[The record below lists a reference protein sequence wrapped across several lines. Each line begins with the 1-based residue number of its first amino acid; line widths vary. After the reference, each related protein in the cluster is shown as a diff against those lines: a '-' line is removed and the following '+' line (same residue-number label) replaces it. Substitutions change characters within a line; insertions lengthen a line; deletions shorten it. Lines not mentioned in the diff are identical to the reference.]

1 MRAVTVV
8 IFHRPPRAD
17 DAPLTG
23 LLGAARQALAERHAA
38 LFRRAGAARIALAA
52 GREASAVRET
62 NGELPPPLLGTTGGS
77 FGEALAGLVRDQQ
90 VEACVVLSSGAVPR
104 LRIGDARRLVAA
116 AAGDERRALT
126 NNRFSSDVCAVPHAD
141 VLAEL
146 PPLPSDNA
154 LPRWLEEL
162 AGYAVETLPGPE
174 RLALDLDTPLDLA
187 LLTLAP
193 DAPAALSRIARS
205 WRLTVPRRDALRELA
220 ADPRRELLVFGRSSS
235 RTLAWLERH
244 VRCRVRF
251 LAEERG
257 LRAAS
262 PFAMRG
268 LEARSVER
276 PPRATLGRLLA
287 DRGPGALAA
296 VVAELADGAILDTR
310 VLLAD
315 RSGAAEDAWPG
326 DEDRFAS
333 DLLQA
338 DEVADGWLRELTA
351 SAAGAALPI
360 LLGGHS
366 LVGPGVPLLLRGIR

>member
-17 DAPLTG
+17 DPPLTS
-23 LLGAARQALAERHAA
+23 LLAAARQALAERHAA
-38 LFRRAGAARIALAA
+38 VFRRAGAARIVLAA
-52 GREASAVRET
+52 GRDASAGRET
-62 NGELPPPLLGTTGGS
+62 AGGLPPLLRTTGSS

-90 VEACVVLSSGAVPR
+90 IEGCVVLSSGAVPR
-104 LRIGDARRLVAA
+104 LRRDDARRLVAA
-116 AAGDERRALT
+116 AAGLERRALT
-126 NNRFSSDVCAVPHAD
+126 NNRFSSDICAVPQAAA
-141 VLAEL
+141 LAEL

-154 LPRWLEEL
+154 LPRWLEEV
-162 AGYAVETLPGPE
+162 AGYTVETLPGLE
-174 RLALDLDTPLDLA
+174 RFALDIDTPLDLA
-187 LLTLAP
+187 LLALAP

-205 WRLTVPRRDALRELA
+205 WRLTVPRHAALRQLA
-220 ADPRRELLVFGRSSS
+220 ADPRAELLVFGRSSS

-257 LRAAS
+257 LHAAS
-262 PFAMRG
+262 PFAVRG
-268 LEARSVER
+268 REVPSVER

-296 VVAELADGAILDTR
+296 LVAQLADGAILDTR

-315 RSGAAEDAWPG
+315 RSGSAEDAWPR

-333 DLLQA
+333 DLLRA

-351 SAAGAALPI
+351 SAAGARVPI